1 MTTKRQIMSSER
13 RKQRVQEVEAAL
25 ADAVA

>member
-13 RKQRVQEVEAAL
+13 RLQQVQEAFALPAEAEA
-25 ADAVA
+25 

>member
-13 RKQRVQEVEAAL
+13 RIQQVQEVVAL
-25 ADAVA
+25 LAVAVA

>member
-13 RKQRVQEVEAAL
+13 RIQQVQEVVALLAA
-25 ADAVA
+25 AVA